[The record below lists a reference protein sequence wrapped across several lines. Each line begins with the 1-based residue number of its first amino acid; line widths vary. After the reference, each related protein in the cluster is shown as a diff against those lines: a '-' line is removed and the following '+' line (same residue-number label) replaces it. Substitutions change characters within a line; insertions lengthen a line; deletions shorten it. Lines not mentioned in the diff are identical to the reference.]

1 MHTVVENQFFR
12 SQNSVWTFL
21 ARKSKYALYN
31 DVKIFWQLLNLNFRA
46 KKSTLDSATII
57 WSIWAVF
64 GAKIQISARNQRQ
77 IFELSRQKSK
87 FRNTDDLGHF
97 GQENSNCIYGLNICN
112 FACFCAKI
120 RIYREYRNL
129 EFWRENSNEPIWCDL
144 HTLWVLRFVVSG
156 NLSSCIRPFKARFW
170 FVVLVVVV
178 VVQ

>member
-1 MHTVVENQFFR
+1 MPR
-12 SQNSVWTFL
+12 FL
-21 ARKSKYALYN
+21 PS
-31 DVKIFWQLLNLNFRA
+31 FWQLLDLTEPHAAFLSSMNVLFIRFLGGKALMCQKPDFDVFDA
-46 KKSTLDSATII
+46 KLPWLSQNIHCEMNRFFIFK
-57 WSIWAVF
+57 
-64 GAKIQISARNQRQ
+64 R
-77 IFELSRQKSK
+77 FELSRQKSK